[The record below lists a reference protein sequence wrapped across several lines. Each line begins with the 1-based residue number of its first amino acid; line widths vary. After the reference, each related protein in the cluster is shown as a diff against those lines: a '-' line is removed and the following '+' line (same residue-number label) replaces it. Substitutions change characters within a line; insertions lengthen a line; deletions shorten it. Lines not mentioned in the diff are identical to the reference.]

1 MQVKLCDPC
10 LSAVRTS
17 RDTCHLGR
25 LYINS
30 RTFNFTFYPATCVVL
45 TLFHFLCK
53 RPIFR
58 SYSGAGQFFQGRWR
72 NCVRLREQT
81 GCQRFLT
88 DHQQCIEART
98 AAIQLFIV
106 WQPTT
111 LRVYTYESVLD
122 VREIDLRDLLLELL
136 RILDH
141 PDAAVDVVLEAV
153 NVRRQVTSLTNTTH
167 ARTHV
172 DHSQHT
178 THSGR
183 SRIFETGEG
192 VRGKGCWEECPPPH
206 CGCAPSRE
214 KCLNFL
220 ISK

>member
-45 TLFHFLCK
+45 TLLHFLCK

-183 SRIFETGEG
+183 SRIFETGRGCEARG
-192 VRGKGCWEECPPPH
+192 VGRSVPLRTADVPPP
-206 CGCAPSRE
+206 E
-214 KCLNFL
+214 KNVWTF
-220 ISK
+220 